1 MSKPFISL
9 RHVVAGGAILLLG
22 IAPLVLPVFQII
34 LMNNIGVLALAV
46 LGLIVL
52 TGVAGMTSF
61 GQAAFVG
68 LGAYTTGYLSTVQDP
83 PGWLAWASGSPWLAL
98 LVGIVITLAVACL
111 LGALTLKLSGHY
123 LPLGTIAWGISLYF
137 LFGTQDFLGS
147 HTGITNLPAVQIFGW
162 ELDQPRKMYVLI
174 WLVLLAAIWLTIN
187 LLDSRTGRAMRALR
201 GGQMMARSMGI
212 NLFATK
218 LTAFLI
224 AAFFA
229 GVSGWLYAH
238 TQRFVAPTP
247 FSLAAGIDYMF
258 MALIGGAGEILG
270 SITGA
275 AMVTMLR
282 EWLQDLLP
290 KLLGMTGSF
299 ESIVFALI
307 VIVIMHKAPNGLWAW
322 VKLLLPPLLPAAIES
337 GAGQS
342 GTALPKRPRPV
353 AGSTVLEVDNVTK
366 RFGGL
371 VANKDLTMKLAA
383 GEILAVIGPNGA
395 GKSTLFNQISCVD
408 TPTSGEVRF
417 LGGNLKNG
425 TPEKVAAAGMGRT
438 FQHVKLLSGMSVL
451 ENVAIG
457 AHLRSGKGV
466 AASALRLD
474 RAEEARLLAEAR
486 VQLERVGLLHLA
498 HEQAGN
504 LALGQQRLLEIA
516 RALAADPVLLLL
528 DEPAAGLRMKEK
540 EALAALLRKL
550 RDEGMAVL
558 LVEHDMDFVMG
569 LVDRVVVMVFG
580 EKIAEGLPAEV
591 QSDPRVLEAYLG
603 GVE

>member
-1 MSKPFISL
+1 M
-9 RHVVAGGAILLLG
+9 G
-22 IAPLVLPVFQII
+22 IAV
-34 LMNNIGVLALAV
+34 
-46 LGLIVL
+46 
-52 TGVAGMTSF
+52 
-61 GQAAFVG
+61 
-68 LGAYTTGYLSTVQDP
+68 
-83 PGWLAWASGSPWLAL
+83 
-98 LVGIVITLAVACL
+98 TLAVASV

-137 LFGTQDFLGS
+137 LFGTQEFLGS

-162 ELDQPRKMYVLI
+162 ELDQPQEMYVLI
-174 WLVLLAAIWLTIN
+174 WLVLLAAIWLTVN
-187 LLDSRTGRAMRALR
+187 LLDSRTGRAIRALR
-201 GGQMMARSMGI
+201 GGQAMARSMGI
-212 NLFATK
+212 NLFAAK

-258 MALIGGAGEILG
+258 VALIGGAGEILG

-275 AMVTMLR
+275 AAVTMLR

-290 KLLGMTGSF
+290 KLLDVTGSF

-307 VIVIMHKAPNGLWAW
+307 VIIIMHKAPNGLWAW
-322 VKLLLPPLLPAAIES
+322 IKLLLPTAPLADAP
-337 GAGQS
+337 GAQ
-342 GTALPKRPRPV
+342 TEVVALPKRPRPA
-353 AGSTVLEVDNVTK
+353 AGSTVLEVDGVTK

-371 VANKDLTMKLAA
+371 VANKDLSLTLAA
-383 GEILAVIGPNGA
+383 GELLAVIGPNGA

-417 LGGNLKNG
+417 LGQSLKHG
-425 TPEKVAAAGMGRT
+425 TPEKVAAAGMSRT

-457 AHLRSGKGV
+457 AHLRGGKGV

-474 RAEEARLLAEAR
+474 GAEEARLLAEAR

-516 RALAADPVLLLL
+516 RALATDPVLLLL
-528 DEPAAGLRMKEK
+528 DEPAAGLRPKEK
-540 EALAALLRKL
+540 DALGDLLRKL
-550 RDEGMAVL
+550 RGEGMAVL

-569 LVDRVVVMVFG
+569 LVDRVFVMVFG

-591 QSDPRVLEAYLG
+591 QSDPRVLDAYLG